1 MLIQL
6 LKLRVVK
13 TTSKGLYRHFLRGV
27 AGQKGGGVMFF
38 WESPKCVGGKGRV
51 LHLFVI
57 PDVYFISF
65 YPVKC
70 FEKKVKSCKC
80 LLLGVQGV
88 ELISWGVRQSSQSI
102 NTSIV
107 QIAAVFSLFF
117 IKKLLLDIV
126 GRVLQFLSFLQQSKQ
141 SKETNNTGDGFV
153 ILFLYKMKYKIQ
165 LHQQYLNIF
174 HTVPKDFFFHDFEKL
189 FAHLRRGFSV

>member
-6 LKLRVVK
+6 LKHRVVK

-27 AGQKGGGVMFF
+27 AGQKGDGVMFF

-70 FEKKVKSCKC
+70 FEKKKENPVNFYH
-80 LLLGVQGV
+80 LGVQGV
-88 ELISWGVRQSSQSI
+88 ELISWDVRQSSQSI

-141 SKETNNTGDGFV
+141 SKETNNIGDGFV
-153 ILFLYKMKYKIQ
+153 ILFLYKMKYEIQ
-165 LHQQYLNIF
+165 LHQQYLNNF
-174 HTVPKDFFFHDFEKL
+174 HTVPKDFFFYFILKSIPL
-189 FAHLRRGFSV
+189 I

>member
-57 PDVYFISF
+57 PDVYCISF

-70 FEKKVKSCKC
+70 FEKKRK
-80 LLLGVQGV
+80 
-88 ELISWGVRQSSQSI
+88 
-102 NTSIV
+102 
-107 QIAAVFSLFF
+107 
-117 IKKLLLDIV
+117 
-126 GRVLQFLSFLQQSKQ
+126 
-141 SKETNNTGDGFV
+141 
-153 ILFLYKMKYKIQ
+153 IL
-165 LHQQYLNIF
+165 
-174 HTVPKDFFFHDFEKL
+174 
-189 FAHLRRGFSV
+189 